1 MEKASCYVKRCGK
14 FVNLSKGDWEKPSF
28 VKRVLG
34 VWLTILDLVIF
45 IHFGWAIFSLAS
57 WGFATFNLASN
68 TNWNTVIPSPQTLL
82 KSAAESIVEFLL
94 MYFYTFNLLALLIIL
109 LTRMLTWT
117 MVIIPMKN
125 AREGGNNAHT
135 MDDVKRAS
143 YVIVAMDCTMA

>member
-1 MEKASCYVKRCGK
+1 MKCWEELVSNNQNTTCSICKGEVQGFQRVYGVDLGRGKDDDGGSDEGTKGLLEKASCYVKRCGK

-82 KSAAESIVEFLL
+82 TAE
-94 MYFYTFNLLALLIIL
+94 MYFCTFNLLALLIISW
-109 LTRMLTWT
+109 M
-117 MVIIPMKN
+117 
-125 AREGGNNAHT
+125 
-135 MDDVKRAS
+135 
-143 YVIVAMDCTMA
+143 